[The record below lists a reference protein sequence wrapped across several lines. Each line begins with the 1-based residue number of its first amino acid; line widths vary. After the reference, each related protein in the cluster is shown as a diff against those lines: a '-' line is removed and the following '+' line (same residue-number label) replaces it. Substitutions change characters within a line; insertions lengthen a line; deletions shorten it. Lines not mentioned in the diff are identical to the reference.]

1 MRTTTDPAAKGFGL
15 PSHRPPTHPGE
26 MLLEEFLVPMG
37 VTQAAAARRLRVSTN
52 RLNELVKGKRGMTA
66 DTALR
71 LAAWLGT
78 TPQFWLHLQ
87 VAWDLWHAA
96 RTSHAGKFIARQGQ
110 PDSTAR
116 KR

>member
-1 MRTTTDPAAKGFGL
+1 
-15 PSHRPPTHPGE
+15 

-37 VTQAAAARRLRVSTN
+37 VTQAAAARQLRISSN
-52 RLNELVKGKRGMTA
+52 RLNELVRGKRGMTA

-71 LAAWLGT
+71 LSGWLGT

-96 RTSHAGKFIARQGQ
+96 RSSAAIVTRRPRSNRPSIL
-110 PDSTAR
+110 
-116 KR
+116 